1 FSLISSN
8 TAHPEQLKIR
18 IFDQLLQISQLES
31 TDEELEVMKKKYIGQ
46 LLRVMNSL
54 EFISNQYIYY
64 HFMELDFFTINEF
77 VQNITLD
84 EINEFMQEWI
94 IEDKL
99 TAFIITQ
106 PE

>member
-1 FSLISSN
+1 
-8 TAHPEQLKIR
+8 
-18 IFDQLLQISQLES
+18 
-31 TDEELEVMKKKYIGQ
+31 MKKKYIGQ

-54 EFISNQYIYY
+54 EFIANQYIYY